1 MGCELSV
8 TRALGHHTLDP
19 LPPSQVTDGHLMGC
33 ELSVTRSL
41 GHRTL
46 EAHGVISEPHI
57 TRREL
62 EVGQIRGGC

>member
-8 TRALGHHTLDP
+8 TRA
-19 LPPSQVTDGHLMGC
+19 
-33 ELSVTRSL
+33 L